1 VATEKYKLLEPYEI
15 RHLRLRN
22 RIALAPMA
30 PMMAATDGSVTQRQI
45 DYYGRYAKGGVG
57 LVTPEAM
64 TMDDKEGKGIPSML
78 TLHSTV
84 YITKL
89 NELAE
94 EVQDNGAACFAQ
106 IAHAGYQTTF
116 ENTGGRQP
124 IAASAVTN
132 MLTGVT
138 PRPATEEDIALIQ
151 ENFVKA
157 AVNAQTACFNGVEI
171 HGANG
176 YLLTDFLSPRLN
188 LRTDGYGGSFEN
200 RARLP
205 LEIYEKIRAVLD
217 PHTIVGFRI
226 IASEHVPDGIPIDEV
241 IALARLLADAGID
254 YLSVTSGTTETYQYG
269 VPTGHMPRGLNLQ
282 YAAQVKKAVGDVT
295 VSCAGGL
302 NVDIAEQALRDG
314 LIDIAII
321 GRGLI
326 ADPDLPKKLAEGRPQ
341 DIRPCIRKHCDC
353 IGETYPGKS
362 LRCEVNP
369 AIAKDARMGI
379 TQADTK
385 KKVVVVG
392 GGIGGLE
399 AARVSAERGHT
410 VIVLEREPE
419 AGGQYVD
426 GCIAEFSKDSR
437 ALLDW
442 LLCQLD
448 KHGVEIRL
456 DTEATPERVGRE
468 DPDAVIVA
476 VGSEY
481 FVPDALAGSSADFVT
496 PRQVMREEV
505 AVGDRVVVVGGG
517 FVGCEIALHLATAKG
532 KTVTIFEQGDSI
544 MPNELDP
551 LNMLTFLQRLPESG
565 ADIRTRTR
573 LLDFDGRRVL
583 GVEMDEDEFELEADS
598 VILTAYI
605 RANEELA
612 AKFDGVAP
620 EVYRVGDCVE
630 PRKLLF
636 TIKDAWLAAR
646 RI

>member
-1 VATEKYKLLEPYEI
+1 MATAKYRLLEPYESG
-15 RHLRLRN
+15 RLRLRN

-30 PMMAATDGSVTQRQI
+30 PMMAGTDGSVTQRQI
-45 DYYGRYAKGGVG
+45 EYYGRYARGGVG

-78 TLHSTV
+78 TLHSTI

-106 IAHAGYQTTF
+106 IAHAGYQTTP

-124 IAASAVTN
+124 IAASAVPN
-132 MLTGVT
+132 MLTGAT

-157 AVNAQTACFNGVEI
+157 ALNAQTARFDGVEI

-200 RARLP
+200 RARLS
-205 LEIYEKIRAVLD
+205 LEIYEKIRAALD
-217 PHTIVGFRI
+217 PRTIVGFRI
-226 IASEHVPDGIPIDEV
+226 IASEHVPDGIPVEEV
-241 IALARLLADAGID
+241 IALAKLLADAGID

-269 VPTGHMPRGLNLQ
+269 VPTGHMPRGLNLR

-302 NVDIAEQALRDG
+302 NVEVAEQALCDG

-326 ADPDLPKKLAEGRPQ
+326 ADPDLPKKLAEGRPE

-369 AIAKDARMGI
+369 AIAKDSKMRI
-379 TQADTK
+379 TPAETR

-399 AARVSAERGHT
+399 AARVAAERGHA
-410 VIVLEREPE
+410 VIVFEKEPE
-419 AGGQYVD
+419 AGGQYID
-426 GCIAEFSKDSR
+426 GCLAEFSRDSR
-437 ALLDW
+437 PLLDW
-442 LLCQLD
+442 VLCQLD
-448 KHGVEIRL
+448 KRNVEIRL
-456 DTEATPERVGRE
+456 DTEATPELVSRE
-468 DPDAVIVA
+468 QPDAVIVA

-481 FVPDALAGSSADFVT
+481 FVPDSLAGSTADFIT
-496 PRQVMREEV
+496 PRQAMREEV
-505 AVGDRVVVVGGG
+505 PIGDRVVVVGAG
-517 FVGCEIALHLATAKG
+517 FVGCETALHLATAKG
-532 KTVTIFEQGDSI
+532 KTVTIFESGDSI

-551 LNMLTFLQRLPESG
+551 LNMLTFLGRLPESG
-565 ADIRTRTR
+565 VDIRTRTR
-573 LLDFDGRRVL
+573 LLDFDGTRVL
-583 GVEMDEDEFELEADS
+583 GVEMDEDEVELEVDT
-598 VILTAYI
+598 VILTADI
-605 RANEELA
+605 RSKKELA
-612 AKFDGVAP
+612 GQFEGLAP
-620 EVYRVGDCVE
+620 EVYLVGDCVE

-636 TIKDAWLAAR
+636 TFKDAWLAAR